1 MSQIITSEF
10 AARTDLHIT
19 RKIWHMG
26 MGSMV
31 FLLYIKTPALERE
44 PFVWIA
50 LAVAF
55 LAFLVDFWRL
65 RNEKVNSACM
75 KVLRPI
81 VRKSEVRGYTGVPF
95 FALGVA
101 VSLAFFEERIALLSI
116 LFLIFADPLAS
127 AVGIKYGEDKIFENK
142 SLQGTVT
149 CFAVCY
155 VLTLAVGLYIGN
167 GSVEL
172 LTFALLAGMMGAV
185 SELMSVW
192 VDDNFSIPVVSGLGL
207 TLLNFGF
214 QIF

>member
-1 MSQIITSEF
+1 
-10 AARTDLHIT
+10 
-19 RKIWHMG
+19 
-26 MGSMV
+26 
-31 FLLYIKTPALERE
+31 
-44 PFVWIA
+44 
-50 LAVAF
+50 
-55 LAFLVDFWRL
+55 
-65 RNEKVNSACM
+65 
-75 KVLRPI
+75 
-81 VRKSEVRGYTGVPF
+81 
-95 FALGVA
+95 
-101 VSLAFFEERIALLSI
+101 
-116 LFLIFADPLAS
+116 
-127 AVGIKYGEDKIFENK
+127 VGIKYGEDKIFENK

-155 VLTLAVGLYIGN
+155 VLTLAAGLYIGN